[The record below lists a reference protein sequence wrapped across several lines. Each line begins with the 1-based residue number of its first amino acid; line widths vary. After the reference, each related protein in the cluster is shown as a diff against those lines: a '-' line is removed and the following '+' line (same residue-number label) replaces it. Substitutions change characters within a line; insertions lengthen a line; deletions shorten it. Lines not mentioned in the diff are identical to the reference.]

1 MHWLYECSE
10 ADWATIPKL
19 GAKNCQGYKGPGT
32 GSEKGKHAPLT
43 VFDCLS
49 ETAPENANRCECQN
63 DYAQLRAELA
73 RRFDP
78 GDTPSAAQCSV
89 ISRLNC
95 LRTCKILNVYVAS
108 YMYNI

>member
-1 MHWLYECSE
+1 M
-10 ADWATIPKL
+10 PKT
-19 GAKNCQGYKGPGT
+19 AKAIKDLEQEVKK
-32 GSEKGKHAPLT
+32 EKHAPLT

-73 RRFDP
+73 RRFDLR
-78 GDTPSAAQCSV
+78 DTPVAGQCSV

-95 LRTCKILNVYVAS
+95 LRTCKIFEPVHRISNNVAF
-108 YMYNI
+108 